1 MNKKYLFTG
10 ETKEYCSRTLR
21 RICAKKDFQ
30 VQDRFVKSGELG
42 GWIEDE
48 SCLSQEGSAWVTDN
62 SFVTKTA
69 RISGNAIV
77 SGDAR
82 IHGSVYIADNAS
94 ISGHVRVECNHG
106 VIHIG
111 GLSRITDFAVIDC
124 ISQGRIKIN
133 GSPRIYGSCLLSAN
147 GGCINI
153 DGAPIIHGY
162 VEVCAYDGLINA
174 LHIDGEPEIYA
185 RSCLTGRCKIGEKA
199 RIHGHACIY
208 GDATIKGSADIS
220 GYAKVGGCV
229 TVEGTA
235 RVTGVKSGVEKSST
249 ASDLSGCAYISDN
262 AVISSAKDMLVLGP
276 FGESSTYLTF
286 YKTRGAISVVIQ
298 KAILHEQ
305 SMQGIG
311 SAIQVEHPVV
321 LSVNELSGI
330 SVANAIDTTTAAD
343 ITDILPHA
351 IAIAKAKLQS
361 M

>member
-1 MNKKYLFTG
+1 MNEKYLFTG

-30 VQDRFVKSGELG
+30 SQGRFVKSGELG

-48 SCLSQEGSAWVTDN
+48 SCLSQEGSAWVADN
-62 SFVTKTA
+62 SFVTKMA

-77 SGDAR
+77 SGEAR
-82 IHGSVYIADNAS
+82 IDGSVYISDNVS
-94 ISGHVRVECNHG
+94 ISDHVRVECNQG
-106 VIHIG
+106 IIHIG
-111 GLSRITDFAVIDC
+111 GLSRITDSVVIDC
-124 ISQGRIKIN
+124 RSQGRIKIN

-147 GGCINI
+147 GGHINI

-162 VEVCAYDGLINA
+162 VEVYAYDGHNNA
-174 LHIDGEPEIYA
+174 VQIDGEPEIYA

-199 RIHGHACIY
+199 RVHGNACIY
-208 GDATIKGSADIS
+208 DDAIVKGLADVS
-220 GYAKVGGCV
+220 GYIKVGGRV

-235 RVTGVKSGVEKSST
+235 RLTGAKSGIQKSSVV
-249 ASDLSGCAYISDN
+249 SDLSGCAYISDN

-286 YKTRGAISVVIQ
+286 YKTRGAISVVIH

-305 SMQGIG
+305 FVHGIG
-311 SAIQVEHPVV
+311 STIQVEHPVV
-321 LSVNELSGI
+321 LSVNELSDV
-330 SVANAIDTTTAAD
+330 SVANAIDDTTAD
-343 ITDILPHA
+343 IIDILPHA

-361 M
+361 I